1 VILISRISSIV
12 GTISITITTLIIIII
27 FCTVSV
33 IVAIRHVSI
42 IYMYS

>member
-1 VILISRISSIV
+1 MIQISRISNIV
-12 GTISITITTLIIIII
+12 GTISITITTLIIIMS